1 MELTNPQLYALFAI
15 AISMIV
21 LGGIA
26 YCLGLKTGHAAGQ
39 EHMRATGLRDWKRR
53 YQQLHDDKQ
62 AQGLDLAEAKR
73 LLDCQTRELATLR
86 RNIQAEAEEHGKVE
100 LGLLQRLAA
109 ATPLTDEDQATMEA
123 IAAKLEL
130 AASTFAGLGSGDH
143 ARFARQL
150 QQYALNMAQ
159 RLKAAQANTKP
170 HPDTELI
177 EWLESDA
184 TVDFDLETATLRFQ
198 SFPGSEAGISSVRAL
213 LRQAKADSEEIDRNH
228 TKCLE
233 AAA

>member
-73 LLDCQTRELATLR
+73 RLDCQTRELATLR
-86 RNIQAEAEEHGKVE
+86 RNIQAEADEHSKVE
-100 LGLLQRLAA
+100 QGLLQRLTAA
-109 ATPLTDEDQATMEA
+109 APLTDEDQATLEA

-177 EWLESDA
+177 EWLHEESHFFCD
-184 TVDFDLETATLRFQ
+184 
-198 SFPGSEAGISSVRAL
+198 GEAGEFRFCLLGEVSSEDHARDVLRA
-213 LRQAKADSEEIDRNH
+213 AKNQSDQLYRNH
-228 TKCLE
+228 VASLE

>member
-21 LGGIA
+21 LCGIA

-62 AQGLDLAEAKR
+62 AQGFELAEAR
-73 LLDCQTRELATLR
+73 QRMDSQTRELATLR
-86 RNIQAEAEEHGKVE
+86 RNIQAEAEEHGRVE
-100 LGLLQRLAA
+100 RDLLQRIAA
-109 ATPLTDEDQATMEA
+109 SAPLTDEDQATLEA

-150 QQYALNMAQ
+150 QQYAINMVQ
-159 RLKAAQANTKP
+159 RLKAAQANAKP

-177 EWLESDA
+177 EFMDREA
-184 TVDFDLETATLRFQ
+184 TFHADFETIELRMMCVL
-198 SFPGSEAGISSVRAL
+198 PGEVSHVRQA
-213 LRQAKADSEEIDRNH
+213 LRQAMTQAEQIEQNH
-228 TKCLE
+228 ATTLQQV
-233 AAA
+233 AA